1 VEEEGRDVTMRGT
14 RPIAVLLIVTGA
26 TSSAFVPLR
35 ALADDDADKN
45 KAIATDL
52 FDKGVAKMSEGHC
65 DEEKPTKPGVC
76 RDAREAFRR
85 AYELYPAALGALRNL
100 AYVEKGLGLVASAS
114 RSFRELARKAPLD
127 PKPERQKWA
136 DFAREEVK
144 GLEPRIPHL
153 TVKVPTDRP
162 AGMKITLDGLALQ
175 EAAWDTPIDVDPG
188 EHSVHAEAPGRL
200 SFDGSV
206 TLAETQNKT
215 LPVALDVDTRGSDA
229 SSKGNRTLPLVV
241 ASIGFVGVAA
251 GLGLGYASMKKKDDA
266 CGGTK
271 VCDPDGLSQG
281 KSLANASTVVTGISA
296 AVLVG
301 GLVWFFVTPSGSE
314 KGDKSAA
321 VAPYVGPD
329 GGGLAAV
336 GRF

>member
-1 VEEEGRDVTMRGT
+1 MRGA
-14 RPIAVLLIVTGA
+14 RPVALLLLVSGA
-26 TSSAFVPLR
+26 TTGVLVPR
-35 ALADDDADKN
+35 RTLADAEDN

-52 FDKGVAKMSEGHC
+52 FDKGVAKMAEGHC
-65 DEEKPTKPGVC
+65 DEAKPTKPGVC
-76 RDAREAFRR
+76 RDARESFRR
-85 AYELYPAALGALRNL
+85 AYELYPQALGALRNL
-100 AYVEKGLGLVASAS
+100 AYVEKGLGLVASAA

-162 AGMKITLDGLALQ
+162 AGMKVTLDGVPLQ
-175 EAAWDTPIDVDPG
+175 NAAWDTAIDVDPG
-188 EHSVHAEAPGRL
+188 EHAVHAEAPGRL

-206 TLAETQNKT
+206 TLAEAQTKT
-215 LPVALDVDTRGSDA
+215 LPVALDLDTRAADANNGSR
-229 SSKGNRTLPLVV
+229 RTLPLIV
-241 ASIGFVGVAA
+241 ASVGFVGVAA

-271 VCDPDGLSQG
+271 LCDADGLSQG
-281 KSLANASTVVTGISA
+281 RSLANASTIVTGISA

-301 GLVWFFVTPSGSE
+301 GLVWFFATPSGADKDRD
-314 KGDKSAA
+314 KGTAI
-321 VAPYVGPD
+321 APYVGPQ
-329 GGGLAAV
+329 GGGLTAI